1 MPKLSTRAGILGRD
15 NAASLGSKCI
25 FTKHT
30 ARKIFSSDEEGG
42 LTLVNDVSETGTAQ
56 RGTESMHEDVSDFVH
71 LSIQGALLKT
81 VLITS
86 HV

>member
-42 LTLVNDVSETGTAQ
+42 LTLVKETGTAQ